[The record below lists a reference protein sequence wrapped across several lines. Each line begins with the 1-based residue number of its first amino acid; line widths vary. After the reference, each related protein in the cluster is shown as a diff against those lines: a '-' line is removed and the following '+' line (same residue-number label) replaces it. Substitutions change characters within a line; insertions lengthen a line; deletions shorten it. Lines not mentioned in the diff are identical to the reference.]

1 MHAFIYL
8 MKIKQWWWLE
18 TKLVRIVSCWINSN
32 SDPHSPAYPACIYV
46 YDHPIVN
53 HQILSIH
60 RTIHCSPL
68 PGLLGGV
75 EQMVC
80 GQLHH
85 DQDIIPVCK
94 YIANTNTRQSHN
106 TNLVR
111 SESRSSLTLKQNI

>member
-1 MHAFIYL
+1 MPMTNL
-8 MKIKQWWWLE
+8 IKVVHSADKLAEMRHTSEVNYVRMVLHCAVWATLQWKSSL
-18 TKLVRIVSCWINSN
+18 K
-32 SDPHSPAYPACIYV
+32 
-46 YDHPIVN
+46 
-53 HQILSIH
+53 HQILSIQ
-60 RTIHCSPL
+60 RTVHCSAL

-111 SESRSSLTLKQNI
+111 SESRFSLTLKQTI